1 MHKLLPVISKEADPM
16 TSTLGLLE
24 SQEWKTLWTDSQ
36 EMWLLFLSLPPC
48 HSNPVTSLF
57 WISVSSSV
65 NDDLS

>member
-1 MHKLLPVISKEADPM
+1 M